1 LSPAACQNIVITL
14 CKKSVSEHPTCK
26 YFTENLQQYDVGK
39 TLIMLLQ
46 MYVIHLA
53 AGRGFFMAGCPM
65 WRKHMETIGTL
76 WLYLVFFGI
85 VSIMLVI
92 DFIGFKHQH
101 GQEVK
106 IRTAAYWSV
115 AWVSVAALFGGGLWL
130 YLEQTAG
137 VVLANQKV
145 MEYFAGYLL
154 EKSLAIDNVF
164 VWLMIFAAFAIPPA
178 LQRQLLLYGVLGAIV
193 LRTIFIFIGAW
204 FVQEFSWILYL
215 FGAFLVYTG
224 YKFLRGHND
233 EASNIED
240 MPLLKWLRK
249 HMRITPQL
257 EGNKFF
263 IRKDGLL
270 WATPLFLVLILVEAS
285 DVIFA
290 MDSIPAIFAVTTDP
304 FIVLTANLMAIL
316 GLRAMFFLLSG
327 AASKMYYLPYG
338 LGVIL
343 VFIGFKM
350 LMLDVFHM
358 PIWISLGFIVI
369 VLAITALLSIRHNK
383 KYNIHQL

>member
-1 LSPAACQNIVITL
+1 
-14 CKKSVSEHPTCK
+14 
-26 YFTENLQQYDVGK
+26 
-39 TLIMLLQ
+39 
-46 MYVIHLA
+46 
-53 AGRGFFMAGCPM
+53 
-65 WRKHMETIGTL
+65 MESIGNP
-76 WLYLVFFGI
+76 WLYLAFFAI
-85 VSIMLVI
+85 VATMLLI
-92 DFIGFKHQH
+92 DFLGFKQKE

-106 IRTAAYWSV
+106 IKTAAYWSI
-115 AWVSVAALFGGGLWL
+115 AWVSIAALFGGGLWL
-130 YLEQTAG
+130 YLQQTVG
-137 VVLANQKV
+137 VNIANAKT

-178 LQRQLLLYGVLGAIV
+178 LQRKILLYGVLGAIV

-204 FVQEFSWILYL
+204 FVQEFSWILYI

-224 YKFLRGHND
+224 FKLLKGQD
-233 EASNIED
+233 EEDANIED
-240 MPLLKWLRK
+240 MAILKWLRK

-257 EGNKFF
+257 EGTKFF
-263 IRKDGLL
+263 VRQNGLL

-290 MDSIPAIFAVTTDP
+290 VDSIPAIFAVTTDP

-316 GLRAMFFLLSG
+316 GLRAMFFLLAG
-327 AASKMYYLPYG
+327 AASKMHYLPYG
-338 LGVIL
+338 LGIIL

-358 PIWISLGFIVI
+358 PIWISLGFIII
-369 VLAITALLSIRHNK
+369 VLSITAWLSIRHNK
-383 KYNIHQL
+383 KQELNT

>member
-1 LSPAACQNIVITL
+1 
-14 CKKSVSEHPTCK
+14 
-26 YFTENLQQYDVGK
+26 
-39 TLIMLLQ
+39 
-46 MYVIHLA
+46 
-53 AGRGFFMAGCPM
+53 
-65 WRKHMETIGTL
+65 METIGTL
-76 WLYLVFFGI
+76 WLYLIFFAI
-85 VSIMLVI
+85 VEVMLVI
-92 DFIGFKHQH
+92 DFVGFKHQH

-106 IRTAAYWSV
+106 VRTAAYWSI
-115 AWVSVAALFGGGLWL
+115 AWVSVATLFGGGLWL

-137 VVLANQKV
+137 AAIANTKV

-178 LQRQLLLYGVLGAIV
+178 LQRKLLLYGVLGAIV

-204 FVQEFSWILYL
+204 FVQEFSWILYV

-224 YKFLRGHND
+224 FKFLRGQHEED
-233 EASNIED
+233 SNIED
-240 MPLLKWLRK
+240 MAILKWLRK

-257 EGNKFF
+257 QGDKFF
-263 IRKDGLL
+263 VRQNGLL

-290 MDSIPAIFAVTTDP
+290 VDSIPAIFAVTTDP

-327 AASKMYYLPYG
+327 AASKMHYLPYG
-338 LGVIL
+338 LGIIL

-358 PIWISLGFIVI
+358 PIWISLSFIVI
-369 VLAITALLSIRHNK
+369 VLTVTAILSIRHSKRHNETT
-383 KYNIHQL
+383 L

>member
-1 LSPAACQNIVITL
+1 
-14 CKKSVSEHPTCK
+14 
-26 YFTENLQQYDVGK
+26 
-39 TLIMLLQ
+39 
-46 MYVIHLA
+46 
-53 AGRGFFMAGCPM
+53 MASRPM
-65 WRKHMETIGTL
+65 WRIHMETIGTL
-76 WLYLVFFGI
+76 WLYLVFFAI
-85 VSIMLVI
+85 VAVMLVI
-92 DFIGFKHQH
+92 DFVGFKHQH

-106 IRTAAYWSV
+106 VRTAAYWSI
-115 AWVSVAALFGGGLWL
+115 AWVSVATLFGGGLWL

-137 VVLANQKV
+137 AAIANTKV

-178 LQRQLLLYGVLGAIV
+178 LQRKLLLYGVLGAIV

-224 YKFLRGHND
+224 FKFLRGQHEED
-233 EASNIED
+233 SNIED
-240 MPLLKWLRK
+240 MTILKWLRK

-257 EGNKFF
+257 QGDKFF
-263 IRKDGLL
+263 VRQNGLL

-290 MDSIPAIFAVTTDP
+290 VDSIPAIFAVTTDP

-327 AASKMYYLPYG
+327 AASKMHYLPYG
-338 LGVIL
+338 LGLIL

-358 PIWISLGFIVI
+358 PIWISLSFIVI
-369 VLAITALLSIRHNK
+369 VLTVTAILSIRHSK
-383 KYNIHQL
+383 KHNETTL

>member
-1 LSPAACQNIVITL
+1 MESIGNPWLYLAFFAIVA
-14 CKKSVSEHPTCK
+14 
-26 YFTENLQQYDVGK
+26 
-39 TLIMLLQ
+39 IMLL
-46 MYVIHLA
+46 
-53 AGRGFFMAGCPM
+53 
-65 WRKHMETIGTL
+65 
-76 WLYLVFFGI
+76 
-85 VSIMLVI
+85 I
-92 DFIGFKHQH
+92 DFLGFKQKE

-106 IRTAAYWSV
+106 IKTAAYWSI
-115 AWVSVAALFGGGLWL
+115 AWVSIAALFGGGLWL
-130 YLEQTAG
+130 YLQQTVG
-137 VVLANQKV
+137 VNIANAKT

-178 LQRQLLLYGVLGAIV
+178 LQRKILLYGVLGAIV

-204 FVQEFSWILYL
+204 FVQEFSWILYI

-224 YKFLRGHND
+224 FKLLKGQD
-233 EASNIED
+233 EEDANIED
-240 MPLLKWLRK
+240 MAILKWLLK

-257 EGNKFF
+257 EGTKFF
-263 IRKDGLL
+263 VRQNGLL

-290 MDSIPAIFAVTTDP
+290 VDSIPAIFAVTTDP

-316 GLRAMFFLLSG
+316 GLRAMFFLLAG
-327 AASKMYYLPYG
+327 AASKMHYLPYG
-338 LGVIL
+338 LGIIL

-358 PIWISLGFIVI
+358 PIWISLGFIII
-369 VLAITALLSIRHNK
+369 VLTITAWLSIRHNK
-383 KYNIHQL
+383 KQELNT

>member
-1 LSPAACQNIVITL
+1 
-14 CKKSVSEHPTCK
+14 
-26 YFTENLQQYDVGK
+26 
-39 TLIMLLQ
+39 
-46 MYVIHLA
+46 
-53 AGRGFFMAGCPM
+53 
-65 WRKHMETIGTL
+65 METIGTP
-76 WLYLVFFGI
+76 WLYLAFFII
-85 VSIMLVI
+85 VAVMLVI

-101 GQEVK
+101 GQPTKV
-106 IRTAAYWSV
+106 RTAAYWSI
-115 AWVSVAALFGGGLWL
+115 AWVSVATLFGGALWL
-130 YLEQTAG
+130 YLEQTSGAA
-137 VVLANQKV
+137 LANQKV

-178 LQRQLLLYGVLGAIV
+178 LQRQLLLYGVLGAII

-224 YKFLRGHND
+224 FKFLRGQGEEHTD
-233 EASNIED
+233 IED
-240 MPLLKWLRK
+240 MAVLKWLRK
-249 HMRITPQL
+249 HIRITPQMR
-257 EGNKFF
+257 GNKFF
-263 IRKDGLL
+263 VHQNGVL

-290 MDSIPAIFAVTTDP
+290 VDSIPAIFAVTTDP

-316 GLRAMFFLLSG
+316 GLRAMFFLLAG

-338 LGVIL
+338 LGIIL

-350 LMLDVFHM
+350 LMLEVFHM
-358 PIWISLGFIVI
+358 PIWISLSFIVI
-369 VLAITALLSIRHNK
+369 VLTITAWLSIRHSK
-383 KYNIHQL
+383 KYNETAL

>member
-1 LSPAACQNIVITL
+1 
-14 CKKSVSEHPTCK
+14 
-26 YFTENLQQYDVGK
+26 
-39 TLIMLLQ
+39 
-46 MYVIHLA
+46 
-53 AGRGFFMAGCPM
+53 
-65 WRKHMETIGTL
+65 METIGTL
-76 WLYLVFFGI
+76 WLYLVFFAI
-85 VSIMLVI
+85 VTVMLVI
-92 DFIGFKHQH
+92 DFVGFKHQH

-106 IRTAAYWSV
+106 VRTAAYWSI
-115 AWVSVAALFGGGLWL
+115 AWVSVATLFGGGLWL

-137 VVLANQKV
+137 AAIANTKV

-178 LQRQLLLYGVLGAIV
+178 LQRKLLLYGVLGAIV

-224 YKFLRGHND
+224 FKFLRGQHEED
-233 EASNIED
+233 SNIED
-240 MPLLKWLRK
+240 MAILKWLRK

-257 EGNKFF
+257 QGDKFF
-263 IRKDGLL
+263 VRQNGLL

-290 MDSIPAIFAVTTDP
+290 VDSIPAIFAVTTDP

-327 AASKMYYLPYG
+327 AASKMHYLPYG
-338 LGVIL
+338 LGLIL

-358 PIWISLGFIVI
+358 PIWISLSFIVI
-369 VLAITALLSIRHNK
+369 VLTVTAILSIRHSK
-383 KYNIHQL
+383 KHNETDRKSVV

>member
-1 LSPAACQNIVITL
+1 
-14 CKKSVSEHPTCK
+14 
-26 YFTENLQQYDVGK
+26 
-39 TLIMLLQ
+39 
-46 MYVIHLA
+46 
-53 AGRGFFMAGCPM
+53 
-65 WRKHMETIGTL
+65 METIGTL
-76 WLYLVFFGI
+76 WLYLVFFAI
-85 VSIMLVI
+85 VAVMLVI

-106 IRTAAYWSV
+106 VRTAAYWSI
-115 AWVSVAALFGGGLWL
+115 AWVSVATLFGGGLWL
-130 YLEQTAG
+130 YLEQTVGAAI
-137 VVLANQKV
+137 ANTKV

-178 LQRQLLLYGVLGAIV
+178 LQRKLLLYGVLGAII

-204 FVQEFSWILYL
+204 LVQEFSWILYI

-224 YKFLRGHND
+224 FKFLRGQHEED
-233 EASNIED
+233 SNIED
-240 MPLLKWLRK
+240 MAILKWLRK
-249 HMRITPQL
+249 HMRITPKLQ
-257 EGNKFF
+257 GDKFF
-263 IRKDGLL
+263 VRQNGLL

-290 MDSIPAIFAVTTDP
+290 VDSIPAIFAVTTDP

-327 AASKMYYLPYG
+327 AASKMHYLPYG
-338 LGVIL
+338 LGIIL

-358 PIWISLGFIVI
+358 PIWISLSFIVL
-369 VLAITALLSIRHNK
+369 VLTITAILSIRHSK
-383 KYNIHQL
+383 KHNETTL

>member
-1 LSPAACQNIVITL
+1 
-14 CKKSVSEHPTCK
+14 
-26 YFTENLQQYDVGK
+26 
-39 TLIMLLQ
+39 
-46 MYVIHLA
+46 
-53 AGRGFFMAGCPM
+53 
-65 WRKHMETIGTL
+65 METIGTL
-76 WLYLVFFGI
+76 WLYLVFFAI
-85 VSIMLVI
+85 VAVMLVI
-92 DFIGFKHQH
+92 DFVGFKHQH

-106 IRTAAYWSV
+106 VRTAAYWSI
-115 AWVSVAALFGGGLWL
+115 AWVSVATLFGGGLWL

-137 VVLANQKV
+137 AAIANTKV

-178 LQRQLLLYGVLGAIV
+178 LQRKLLLYGVLGAIV

-204 FVQEFSWILYL
+204 FVQEFSWILYI

-224 YKFLRGHND
+224 FKFLRGQHEED
-233 EASNIED
+233 SNIED
-240 MPLLKWLRK
+240 MAILKWLRK

-257 EGNKFF
+257 QGDKFF
-263 IRKDGLL
+263 VRQNGLL

-290 MDSIPAIFAVTTDP
+290 VDSIPAIFAVTTDP

-327 AASKMYYLPYG
+327 AASKMHYLPYG
-338 LGVIL
+338 LGLIL

-358 PIWISLGFIVI
+358 PIWISLSFIVI
-369 VLAITALLSIRHNK
+369 VLTVTAILSIRHSK
-383 KYNIHQL
+383 KYNETTL

>member
-1 LSPAACQNIVITL
+1 
-14 CKKSVSEHPTCK
+14 
-26 YFTENLQQYDVGK
+26 
-39 TLIMLLQ
+39 
-46 MYVIHLA
+46 
-53 AGRGFFMAGCPM
+53 
-65 WRKHMETIGTL
+65 METIGTL
-76 WLYLVFFGI
+76 WLYLVFFAI
-85 VSIMLVI
+85 VAVMLVI
-92 DFIGFKHQH
+92 DFVGFKHQH

-106 IRTAAYWSV
+106 IRTAAYWSI
-115 AWVSVAALFGGGLWL
+115 AWVSVATLFGGGLWL

-137 VVLANQKV
+137 TAIANAKV

-178 LQRQLLLYGVLGAIV
+178 LQRKLLLYGVLGAIV

-204 FVQEFSWILYL
+204 FVQEFSWILYI

-224 YKFLRGHND
+224 FKFLRGQHEED
-233 EASNIED
+233 SNIED
-240 MPLLKWLRK
+240 MAILKWLRK

-257 EGNKFF
+257 QGDKFF
-263 IRKDGLL
+263 VRQNGLL

-290 MDSIPAIFAVTTDP
+290 VDSIPAIFAVTTDP

-327 AASKMYYLPYG
+327 AASKMHYLPYG
-338 LGVIL
+338 LGIIL

-358 PIWISLGFIVI
+358 PIWISLSFIVI
-369 VLAITALLSIRHNK
+369 VLTVTAILSIRHSK
-383 KYNIHQL
+383 KYNETTL

>member
-1 LSPAACQNIVITL
+1 
-14 CKKSVSEHPTCK
+14 
-26 YFTENLQQYDVGK
+26 
-39 TLIMLLQ
+39 
-46 MYVIHLA
+46 
-53 AGRGFFMAGCPM
+53 
-65 WRKHMETIGTL
+65 MESIGNL
-76 WLYLVFFGI
+76 WLYLAFFGI
-85 VSIMLVI
+85 VTVMLLI
-92 DFIGFKHQH
+92 DFLGFKQKE

-106 IRTAAYWSV
+106 IKTAALWSI
-115 AWVSVAALFGGGLWL
+115 AWVSVASLFGAGLWL
-130 YLEQTAG
+130 YLQQTAG
-137 VVLANQKV
+137 VTVANTKV

-154 EKSLAIDNVF
+154 EKSLAVDNVF

-178 LQRQLLLYGVLGAIV
+178 LQRQLLLYGVLGAII

-204 FVQEFSWILYL
+204 FVQEFSWILYI

-224 YKFLRGHND
+224 FKFFKGQN
-233 EASNIED
+233 EEETNIED
-240 MPLLKWLRK
+240 MAILKWLRK

-257 EGNKFF
+257 HGNKFF
-263 IRKDGLL
+263 VRQNGIL

-290 MDSIPAIFAVTTDP
+290 VDSIPAIFAVTSDP

-327 AASKMYYLPYG
+327 AATKMRYLPYG
-338 LGVIL
+338 LGIIL

-358 PIWISLGFIVI
+358 PIWISLGFIVL
-369 VLAITALLSIRHNK
+369 VLTITAILSIRYSK
-383 KYNIHQL
+383 KHHQTTL